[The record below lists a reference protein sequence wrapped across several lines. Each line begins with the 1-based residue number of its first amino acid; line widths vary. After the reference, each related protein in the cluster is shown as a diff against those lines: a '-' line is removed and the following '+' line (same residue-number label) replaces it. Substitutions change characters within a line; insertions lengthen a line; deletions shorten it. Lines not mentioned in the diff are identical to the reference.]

1 MWICLNDCFFSIV
14 SKECAADELMVR
26 ARRRGDIEKLW
37 PKAEVSEY
45 TRSDYQFRARIKK
58 LDIAAAL
65 TTELGRVVYSNF
77 KNSVKDKPLHDA
89 YMSVWTAMSKLQP
102 SPPYS
107 GLGGQLD
114 LGAPVHRPTR
124 KRGKNAAHS

>member
-14 SKECAADELMVR
+14 SKECAVDELMVR
-26 ARRRGDIEKLW
+26 ARRKGDIEKLW

-45 TRSDYQFRARIKK
+45 TKSDYQFRAKLKRI
-58 LDIAAAL
+58 DIASAIVG
-65 TTELGRVVYSNF
+65 EIGRVTYPNF
-77 KNSVKDKPLHDA
+77 KNSVTDRPLHDA
-89 YMSVWTAMSKLQP
+89 YMSVWNAMAKLQP

-107 GLGGQLD
+107 GFRGGLD
-114 LGAPVHRPTR
+114 LGDAPRPAR